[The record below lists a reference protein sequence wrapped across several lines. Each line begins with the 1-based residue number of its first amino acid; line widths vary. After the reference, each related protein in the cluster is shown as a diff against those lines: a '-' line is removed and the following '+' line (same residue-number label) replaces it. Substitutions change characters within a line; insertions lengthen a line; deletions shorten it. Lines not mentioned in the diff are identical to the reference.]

1 MRSSQLLAP
10 LLLAPLLLAVACG
23 GSDPAP
29 SPAGSPGPAPKAAP
43 GPAQGPGSGIDA
55 PALAQRA
62 GGVFAPLPDYVTR
75 GDEARS
81 EPMIALGRML
91 YFDPRMSLSQD
102 LSCNSC
108 HLLDK
113 GGVDGEPTSP
123 GHEGV
128 RGSRNSPTV
137 YNAAL
142 HVAQF
147 WDGREP
153 DVEAQALGP
162 VLNPVEMAMGSGD
175 DVVAK
180 LKAVP
185 SYVAAF
191 EAAFPDQPDPITF
204 ANFGRAIGAFE
215 RGLLTPSPFDAF
227 LKGDH
232 TAMSTQQMQGLQTY
246 LEVGCTTCHNGAAV
260 GGAAFFKL
268 GLVKPYETADV
279 GRFEV
284 TGDEADRQVFKVP
297 SLRNVT
303 RTGPYFHDGSVT
315 GLDQAVKLMG
325 THQLGRDLTDQQ
337 VGEIIAFLDALTGT
351 PDPAY
356 IAKPELPEAGPSFP
370 APEAG

>member
-1 MRSSQLLAP
+1 MRWSSLIVP
-10 LLLAPLLLAVACG
+10 LTHAIACG
-23 GSDPAP
+23 GAEPTP
-29 SPAGSPGPAPKAAP
+29 PPAGPPGLAPETAQGPGQGPAH
-43 GPAQGPGSGIDA
+43 GPGSGIDA
-55 PALAQRA
+55 PALAERA
-62 GGVFAPLPDYVTR
+62 GAVFAPLPDYVAR

-81 EPMIALGRML
+81 EPMIELGRML
-91 YFDPRMSLSQD
+91 YFDPRISLGQD

-108 HLLDK
+108 HRLDK

-123 GHEGV
+123 GHKGV
-128 RGSRNSPTV
+128 RGGRNSPTV

-162 VLNPVEMAMGSGD
+162 VLNPVEMAMGSEE

-185 SYVAAF
+185 GYVAAF
-191 EAAFPDQPDPITF
+191 EAAFPDQPDPISG

-232 TAMSTQQMQGLQTY
+232 TALSTQQMQGLQTY

-260 GGAAFFKL
+260 GGAAYFKL
-268 GLVKPYETADV
+268 GLVKPYDTDDV

-284 TGDEADRQVFKVP
+284 TKDEADRQVFKVP

-325 THQLGRDLTDQQ
+325 THQLGRELTPGQ

-356 IAKPELPEAGPSFP
+356 ITEPALPEAGPSFP
-370 APEAG
+370 APDAN